1 MHEKTLN
8 YRHAREDAMKKPG
21 VFTIALAAIFYATSL
36 SLHWPSDE
44 MPSLSVDGVNAQN
57 RVGVNTRLTRPP
69 IDRTVPWHSGNPYVN
84 RPYRNPYVNPF
95 VNRR

>member
-1 MHEKTLN
+1 
-8 YRHAREDAMKKPG
+8 MKKPG

-69 IDRTVPWHSGNPYVN
+69 IDRTVPGIPVTHTSTAPTEI
-84 RPYRNPYVNPF
+84 RT
-95 VNRR
+95 

>member
-1 MHEKTLN
+1 
-8 YRHAREDAMKKPG
+8 MKKPG

-44 MPSLSVDGVNAQN
+44 MPSLSIDGVNAQN

-69 IDRTVPWHSGNPYVN
+69 PSTEPFPGIPVTHTSTAPTEIRT
-84 RPYRNPYVNPF
+84 
-95 VNRR
+95 